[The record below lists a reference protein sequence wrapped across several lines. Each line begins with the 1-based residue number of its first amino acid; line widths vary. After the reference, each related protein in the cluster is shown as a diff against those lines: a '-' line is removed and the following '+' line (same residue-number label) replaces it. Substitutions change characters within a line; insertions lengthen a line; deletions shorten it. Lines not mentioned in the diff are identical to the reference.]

1 MSENK
6 MGTKPIPKLIITM
19 AIPVIFSMLVQAFYN
34 VVDSF
39 YVAKVS
45 EDSLT
50 AVTLAFPIQMIII
63 ASFVGLGTGINSAI
77 SRKLGERDEESA
89 VMVAEHGVFIGL
101 ILYVM
106 VAVIGLLLNR
116 SFFGIFTDTPEIIDG
131 SIQYIR
137 IVTVVSIGAIMTQA
151 GMNVLRGTG
160 DMIRPMLAQLL
171 GAVMN
176 ILLDPIFIFGK
187 YGVPALGIR
196 GAAIATVMAQILS
209 MVFIWT
215 LIFKGGNNV
224 LKLHL
229 KGFRFDL
236 RIVKEILT
244 VGLPS
249 FIMQGLASI
258 MLLGMNLIL
267 SVYGDAAITVMGIYF
282 RMQSMVFMPVFG
294 LSIGTLPVVGY
305 NYGARNVERLKKAV
319 HFSATVAFIF
329 MTLCFLVFQ
338 FMAPQLVQIFS
349 PSQEVLETGTIAF
362 RAISF
367 MFPFVS
373 ISIILATSFQGIGK
387 AYYSMMLS
395 IIRQLVVLL
404 PTAYILSKYATL
416 DHVWYAFVIAEVVG
430 TVTAILIW
438 FKVPK
443 HADDAKIR

>member
-6 MGTKPIPKLIITM
+6 MGTRPIPKLIITM
-19 AIPVIFSMLVQAFYN
+19 AIPVIFSMMVQAFYN
-34 VVDSF
+34 VVDSY

-45 EDSLT
+45 QDSLT
-50 AVTLAFPIQMIII
+50 AVTLAFPIQMIVI

-77 SRKLGERDEESA
+77 SRKLGERDEHSA

-101 ILYVM
+101 ILYVII
-106 VAVIGLLLNR
+106 AVIGFFLNR
-116 SFFGIFTDTPEIIDG
+116 SFFGIFTDTPDIIEG

-137 IVTVVSIGAIMTQA
+137 IITMVSIGAIMTQT

-171 GAVMN
+171 GAVVN

-187 YGVPALGIR
+187 FGLPALGIR
-196 GAAIATVMAQILS
+196 GAAIATVTAQLLS

-224 LKLHL
+224 LKIKL
-229 KGFRFDL
+229 KGFRFDP
-236 RIVKEILT
+236 RIIKEIVT
-244 VGLPS
+244 VGVPS

-267 SVYGDAAITVMGIYF
+267 SVYGDAAVTVMGIYF

-305 NYGARNVERLKKAV
+305 NYGAQNVDRLKKAV
-319 HFSATVAFIF
+319 RFSATVAFLF
-329 MTLCFLVFQ
+329 MTTCFLVFQ
-338 FMAPQLVQIFS
+338 FKAPQLVQIFS
-349 PSQEVLETGTIAF
+349 PSANLLDLGITAF
-362 RAISF
+362 RTISF

-373 ISIILATSFQGIGK
+373 ISIIISTSFQGIGK
-387 AYYSMMLS
+387 AYYSMIVS

-404 PTAYILSKYATL
+404 PSAYLLSKYTSL
-416 DHVWYAFVIAEVVG
+416 DKVWFAFVIAEVIGMIVA
-430 TVTAILIW
+430 VTLW
-438 FKVPK
+438 MKVPK
-443 HADDAKIR
+443 HAQQHHIR